1 MRPRPDRTALRRVAV
16 VQTAFVGDVLLTLPL
31 LSALRTELPQASIT
45 LVTTPAGADAVGGA
59 SVVDHI
65 VAFDKRGA
73 HRGSAGLRAVAQ
85 AVGPVDA
92 LLVPHKSLRTARL
105 VRYLEAPY
113 IVTYKDAW
121 SRWVAD
127 VAVPYPRPLH
137 DADRH
142 LRLLRVL
149 LPEATWTKERCLP
162 LTLCSDDDRT
172 TARALVGEG
181 APYVVLAPGTAWP
194 TKQWPLRS
202 MQELA
207 ASLVHD
213 GLRCVIVGDD
223 RVRGTINGVGVIDLC
238 GKTSLRQA
246 AAVIGNAAAVVAND
260 SAPLHLASL
269 QDVPVVGIFGPTV
282 TNLGFGPF
290 GQHAAVAQRTDLAC
304 RPCSPHGTASCPL
317 GTHACMRGLVP
328 GAVRATLDT
337 VLLHR

>member
-1 MRPRPDRTALRRVAV
+1 MRPRPDRAAIRHVAV

-31 LSALRTELPQASIT
+31 LAALRAELPQAQIT
-45 LVTTPAGADAVGGA
+45 LVTTPAGADAASGA
-59 SVVDHI
+59 TVADHV

-73 HRGSAGLRAVAQ
+73 HRGSAGLRAAAQ
-85 AVGPVDA
+85 AAGTPDA

-105 VRYLEAPY
+105 VRYLNAPFV
-113 IVTYKDAW
+113 ITYKDAW
-121 SRWVAD
+121 SRWIAD

-142 LRLLRVL
+142 LQLMRAL
-149 LPEATWTKERCLP
+149 LPDVTWRKEQCLP
-162 LTLCSDDDRT
+162 LTLCSTSDRSA
-172 TARALVGEG
+172 AREMVGDG

-194 TKQWPLRS
+194 TKQWPMRS

-207 ASLVHD
+207 TGIVRD

-223 RVRGTINGVGVIDLC
+223 RVRGSITGQGVVDVC
-238 GKTSLRQA
+238 GRTSLRLA
-246 AAVIGNAAAVVAND
+246 AAVIGNAVAVVAND

-282 TNLGFGPF
+282 TEFGFGPF
-290 GQHAAVAQRTDLAC
+290 GDHAAVAERTDLSC

-317 GTHACMRGLVP
+317 GTHACMRGLAP
-328 GAVRATLDT
+328 GSVRATLDT
-337 VLLHR
+337 VLQLR